1 MKKFSWRIV
10 TSTFFRYDRD
20 STIVDF
26 KNGKTQILVATRWV
40 FVENNHVYRSPFFK
54 MLIGNLVYVLA
65 AWMWRNWCLLWTTTA
80 PTTMKTTF
88 TGMNSSRP
96 LCPPDF
102 VSFVVFKTLL
112 IFNIIVGLVE
122 SNNWKELQR
131 GRKVF
136 SGGHLSFPSVHCAQS
151 RPHREGGQRGV
162 RFHLHYQGAG
172 SQLVIRSCEDGEA
185 VLISI
190 VFTRTF
196 AQAIF

>member
-1 MKKFSWRIV
+1 MSNQSPSVCARGLDVKKLVLVVNYDCPNHYEDYVHRYE
-10 TSTFFRYDRD
+10 FF
-20 STIVDF
+20 STIMP
-26 KNGKTQILVATRWV
+26 TR
-40 FVENNHVYRSPFFK
+40 FFQ
-54 MLIGNLVYVLA
+54 LCGFQN
-65 AWMWRNWCLLWTTTA
+65 
-80 PTTMKTTF
+80 TF
-88 TGMNSSRP
+88 TFS
-96 LCPPDF
+96 
-102 VSFVVFKTLL
+102 LL

-122 SNNWKELQR
+122 SNNWIELQR

-172 SQLVIRSCEDGEA
+172 SQMAIRSCEDGEA